1 MAYMKSHDIKHPLL
15 LLLLALGMA
24 VVVTAPAKAQEAP
37 PTLVYGTMCE
47 SIENFHPVDPAVVFS
62 ISKGE
67 IICFT
72 TFDPVLKKTN
82 VFHKWYK
89 RDQLISR
96 ARLTLQPPKW
106 SSFSSMQLRKADKGP
121 WRVDITDINDNIL
134 QTLRFSISD

>member
-1 MAYMKSHDIKHPLL
+1 MTCMKSHRITH

-24 VVVTAPAKAQEAP
+24 VVLATHAGAQEK
-37 PTLVYGTMCE
+37 TLALVHGTMCE

-72 TFDPVLKKTN
+72 TFDPVLERTN

-89 RDQLISR
+89 KDQLISR

-121 WRVDITDINDNIL
+121 WRVDITDMNDNIM

>member
-1 MAYMKSHDIKHPLL
+1 MTYMKPHRIKHFF
-15 LLLLALGMA
+15 LLALGMA
-24 VVVTAPAKAQEAP
+24 VMLTAHADAQAPP

-47 SIENFHPVDPAVVFS
+47 SIDNFHPVDPAVVFS

-72 TFDPVLKKTN
+72 TFDPVLEKTN

-89 RDQLISR
+89 REQLISR

-121 WRVDITDINDNIL
+121 WRVEITDTNDNLL